1 MDAQALKE
9 QIRKAEAFKALHARP
24 GIFVIPNPWDAG
36 SAKMLASLGYQALA
50 TTSAGHAFSQGKPD
64 GALGL
69 EQTLDNVR
77 AIAAATDLPVAV
89 DLENGFA
96 DDPTESAQSLLRAAE
111 AGAVGGSI
119 EDATGRPDA
128 PIYCFEHAVAR
139 IEAAVAAVRTLPFPF
154 ILTARAE
161 NYLHGHPDINDT
173 IRRLQAFA
181 EAGADVLYAPGLRT
195 AEEVLAV
202 VRAVAP
208 KPVNVLMSGG
218 LKLTVQQLQD
228 MGVKRI
234 STGSALA
241 LAAFGEFFR
250 AAEEIQQSGT
260 FDFTTRSMP
269 YARANQFFKG

>member
-1 MDAQALKE
+1 MDAQTLRA
-9 QIRKAEAFKALHARP
+9 QAFKALHEGA
-24 GIFVIPNPWDAG
+24 GAFVIPNPWDAG

-50 TTSAGHAFSQGKPD
+50 TTSAGYAFSMGRPD
-64 GALGL
+64 GALKL
-69 EQTLDNVR
+69 EDTLANVR
-77 AIAAATDLPVAV
+77 AIVAATDLPVAV

-96 DDPTESAQSLLRAAE
+96 DDPQQSAQSVLGAAS

-119 EDATGRPDA
+119 EDATGREDG

-139 IEAAVAAVRTLPFPF
+139 IDAAVAAARSLPFPF
-154 ILTARAE
+154 TLTARAE
-161 NYLHGHPDINDT
+161 NYLHGNPDLADT

-218 LKLTVQQLQD
+218 LKLTVAQLSE

-234 STGSALA
+234 SVGSALA
-241 LAAFGEFFR
+241 LAAYGEFYR
-250 AAEEIQQSGT
+250 AAREIHDQGT
-260 FDFTTRSMP
+260 FTFTERTMP
-269 YARANQFFKG
+269 YSQANQLFKG

>member
-1 MDAQALKE
+1 MDASDLQA
-9 QIRKAEAFKALHARP
+9 QTRKAHAFKALHERAQV
-24 GIFVIPNPWDAG
+24 FVIPNPWDAG

-50 TTSAGHAFSQGKPD
+50 TTSAGYAFSQGKAD
-64 GALGL
+64 GALSL
-69 EQTLDNVR
+69 EETLANVR
-77 AIAAATDLPVAV
+77 AIVAATDLPVAV
-89 DLENGFA
+89 DLENGFS
-96 DDPTESAQSLLRAAE
+96 DDPTESAKSLLRAAE

-161 NYLHGHPDINDT
+161 NYLHGNPDLDDT
-173 IRRLQAFA
+173 IRRLKAFA
-181 EAGADVLYAPGLRT
+181 DAGADVLYAPGLRN

-218 LKLTVQQLQD
+218 LKLTVQELQD
-228 MGVKRI
+228 MGVRRI

-241 LAAFGEFFR
+241 LAALGEFFR

-260 FDFTTRSMP
+260 FGFTSQSMP
-269 YARANQFFKG
+269 YAKANQFFKG

>member
-1 MDAQALKE
+1 MATQIFKAQ
-9 QIRKAEAFKALHARP
+9 AFKALHEGP
-24 GIFVIPNPWDAG
+24 GTFVIPNPWDAG
-36 SAKMLASLGYQALA
+36 SARMLASLGYQALA
-50 TTSAGHAFSQGKPD
+50 TTSAGYAFSMARPD
-64 GALGL
+64 GALKL
-69 EQTLDNVR
+69 EDTLANVR
-77 AIAAATDLPVAV
+77 AIVAASDLPVAV

-96 DDPTESAQSLLRAAE
+96 DDPTQCAESLLRAAS

-119 EDATGRPDA
+119 EDATGREDA

-139 IEAAVAAVRTLPFPF
+139 IEAAVAAARSLPFPF
-154 ILTARAE
+154 TLTARAE
-161 NYLHGHPDINDT
+161 NYLHGNPDLADT

-218 LKLTVQQLQD
+218 LKLNVAQLNE

-234 STGSALA
+234 SVGSAMA
-241 LAAFGEFFR
+241 LAAYGEFFR
-250 AAEEIQQSGT
+250 AAREVHELGT
-260 FDFTTRSMP
+260 FTFTERSMP
-269 YARANQFFKG
+269 FSQANQLFKG